1 MSSSSF
7 LLYAV
12 VLLAGTGSAG
22 TASRGSGDCETL
34 PAGGKS
40 TSSKYFSDFTVVRQ
54 LTLIRGDS
62 SSHFG
67 TQTETLTTGRFEGRP
82 ALLDVLV
89 FDTPRARTVDSS
101 WVDPET
107 LKPFRFQS
115 HNAART
121 VRLDFAA
128 DRVRGQT
135 TPADSAPT
143 FLDRRLGVA
152 PFEWNVL
159 ALAVSAL
166 PLEQGYCARLPVYTD
181 RLDRVSWYEVRV
193 VGDTSIERKSRGPEA
208 VWEVV
213 AQPDSAAPQ
222 ARYWISRK
230 HRVVSRVLV
239 SEPGISILYARD

>member
-1 MSSSSF
+1 MPSNSF
-7 LLYAV
+7 LLYALV
-12 VLLAGTGSAG
+12 VVAGTGPSG
-22 TASRGSGDCETL
+22 TDDQGPRGCETL
-34 PAGGKS
+34 TAGAR
-40 TSSKYFSDFTVVRQ
+40 TISSKYLSHFTVVRQ
-54 LTLIRGDS
+54 LTLTRGDS
-62 SSHFG
+62 TSHFG
-67 TQTETLTTGRFEGRP
+67 TQTEMLTAGGLGGHP
-82 ALLDVLV
+82 ALLDVVV
-89 FDTPRARTVDSS
+89 FETPRGRTVDSS
-101 WVDPET
+101 WIDPET

-115 HNAART
+115 HNSART

-128 DRVRGQT
+128 DRVRGQI
-135 TPADSAPT
+135 TPADSTPT
-143 FLDRRLGVA
+143 VLDRRLGVA

-181 RLDRVSWYEVRV
+181 RFDRVSWYEVRV
-193 VGDTSIERKSRGPEA
+193 VGDTTIERKSRSPES

-213 AQPDSAAPQ
+213 AQPDSAAPL

>member
-1 MSSSSF
+1 MPSSS
-7 LLYAV
+7 LILYAL
-12 VLLAGTGSAG
+12 VLVAGAGSAG
-22 TASRGSGDCETL
+22 TTGRGNGTCETL
-34 PAGGKS
+34 PAGARTIS
-40 TSSKYFSDFTVVRQ
+40 AKYFSDFAVVRQ
-54 LTLIRGDS
+54 LTLTRGDT

-67 TQTETLTTGRFEGRP
+67 TQTETLTTARLGRRP

-89 FDTPRARTVDSS
+89 FDTPRGRTIDSS
-101 WVDPET
+101 WIDPQT
-107 LKPFRFQS
+107 LKPLRFHSQ
-115 HNAART
+115 NANRT

-128 DRVRGQT
+128 DRVWGQT
-135 TPADSAPT
+135 TPADSVPT

-193 VGDTSIERKSRGPEA
+193 LGDTTIERKTRGPEA

-213 AQPDSAAPQ
+213 ARPDSAAPQ

>member
-1 MSSSSF
+1 MATSSF
-7 LLYAV
+7 LLYAL
-12 VLLAGTGSAG
+12 VLLASTGSDS
-22 TASRGSGDCETL
+22 TARRGIGHCETL
-34 PAGGKS
+34 PAGAK
-40 TSSKYFSDFTVVRQ
+40 TISSKYFSDFTVVRQ

-67 TQTETLTTGRFEGRP
+67 TQTETLTTDRFGGP

-107 LKPFRFQS
+107 LKPFRFRS

-143 FLDRRLGVA
+143 FFDRRLGVA

-166 PLEQGYCARLPVYTD
+166 PLEQGYCARLPVYID

-230 HRVVSRVLV
+230 HRVVSRVLI

>member
-22 TASRGSGDCETL
+22 TASRGSGGCETL
-34 PAGGKS
+34 PAGAKS
-40 TSSKYFSDFTVVRQ
+40 ISSKYFSDFTVVRQ

-115 HNAART
+115 DNAART

>member
-1 MSSSSF
+1 MPSTSF
-7 LLYAV
+7 LVYALAV
-12 VLLAGTGSAG
+12 VAGTGSPGTDVRSTAACDTVTAG
-22 TASRGSGDCETL
+22 ARTISGRYLT
-34 PAGGKS
+34 
-40 TSSKYFSDFTVVRQ
+40 DFTVVRQ
-54 LTLIRGDS
+54 LTLTRGDS

-67 TQTETLTTGRFEGRP
+67 TQTETLTAGQLDGRP

-101 WVDPET
+101 WIDRET
-107 LKPFRFQS
+107 LKPLRFQS

-128 DRVRGQT
+128 DRVRGQIT
-135 TPADSAPT
+135 TADSAPT
-143 FLDRRLGVA
+143 FLERRLGVA

-166 PLEQGYCARLPVYTD
+166 PLRPAYCARLPVYTD
-181 RLDRVSWYEVRV
+181 RFDRVSWYRVQV
-193 VGDTSIERKSRGPEA
+193 VGDTTIERKSRGPEA
-208 VWEVV
+208 VWEVL

-222 ARYWISRK
+222 ARYWISRR

-239 SEPGISILYARD
+239 SEPGISIMYARD